1 MVPKGSTPPL
11 VFYDTGQEMSFAY
24 FQGIRLPFPPVLPLV
39 YDTMVTLDPSPSL
52 KHLYDR
58 RPAQEKDLKEHLA
71 DVPTIKAIDIIEGW
85 KETEL
90 FEGGDLV
97 CVNLEN
103 HAEYVRR
110 VNTFLN
116 DDNKTQVTA
125 MALELTTYI
134 PPWILLEFMD
144 LPSSRLDH

>member
-71 DVPTIKAIDIIEGW
+71 DVPTIKAIDIIEG
-85 KETEL
+85 
-90 FEGGDLV
+90 
-97 CVNLEN
+97 
-103 HAEYVRR
+103 
-110 VNTFLN
+110 
-116 DDNKTQVTA
+116 
-125 MALELTTYI
+125 
-134 PPWILLEFMD
+134 
-144 LPSSRLDH
+144 

>member
-1 MVPKGSTPPL
+1 M
-11 VFYDTGQEMSFAY
+11 
-24 FQGIRLPFPPVLPLV
+24 
-39 YDTMVTLDPSPSL
+39 
-52 KHLYDR
+52 
-58 RPAQEKDLKEHLA
+58 
-71 DVPTIKAIDIIEGW
+71 
-85 KETEL
+85 
-90 FEGGDLV
+90 
-97 CVNLEN
+97 CVNHEN

-144 LPSSRLDH
+144 LPSSRLDHKT